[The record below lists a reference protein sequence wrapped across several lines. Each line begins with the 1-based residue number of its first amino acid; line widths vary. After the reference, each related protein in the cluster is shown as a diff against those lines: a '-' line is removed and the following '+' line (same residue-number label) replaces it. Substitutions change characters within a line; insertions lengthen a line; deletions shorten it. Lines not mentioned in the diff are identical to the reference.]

1 MSNSFWRVTA
11 FCAIAALLAA
21 CGSTPPIRHYSL
33 GPVVVAPSAAPVAAE
48 TDALTSIVV
57 GPVSLPAGIDRLQIV
72 RTVDGARVEI
82 ADSHRWAGSL
92 KDEVTRRLA
101 SGIVRQTGIGRVVAW
116 PQSTLAVPTLTVPI
130 DIQRFDAEGFD
141 RVTLEAVW
149 TLRKAGRDIAGRRFA
164 ASETVSSPDYG
175 ALTAAHGRLVDALA
189 REVSEALVAAQA
201 HQR

>member
-1 MSNSFWRVTA
+1 MMPISFRRVAALTA
-11 FCAIAALLAA
+11 LLALLAA

-33 GPVVVAPSAAPVAAE
+33 GPVAAGPAAAPAAA
-48 TDALTSIVV
+48 DSGIVV

-72 RTVDGARVEI
+72 RTVEDARVDI

-92 KDEVTRRLA
+92 KDEVARRVA
-101 SGIVRQTGIGRVVAW
+101 GGIARHTGIGRVVAW
-116 PQSTLAVPTLTVPI
+116 PQSTLAAPALTVPI
-130 DIQRFDAEGFD
+130 DIQRFDAEGFE

-149 TLRKAGRDIAGRRFA
+149 TVRKAGRDIAGRRFV
-164 ASETVSSPDYG
+164 ASETVASPDYG

-189 REVSEALVAAQA
+189 RDISDALLAAQA